1 MKTNYTII
9 TLIGIMLFSATTVVA
24 QSDTL
29 VEDSVVQEIEI
40 ESDGGQE
47 TVIVNGKK
55 IKVIVKEKEVIK
67 KAPNGIDSTI
77 EREIEEME
85 VEIEAMEEE
94 LEELEREIVIIE
106 EFDEGERER
115 KIVDTDWFNLQIG
128 LNNALNSSDQLE
140 MPVGYENM
148 EIATGKSVNAHL
160 HIVQQALNLYRTN
173 VRLIYGLGIDF
184 NNYRFNRDV
193 ILGTDSMGV
202 LTADINEDVE
212 YKKNKLNTQYL
223 TVPLMLNLRFGNED
237 DDMFNIS
244 FGPNFGY
251 LIGSGQ
257 KLKWSENGK
266 QKSKIKDDYNLE
278 KFRVGYEV
286 QFGYGNFILFAKYFP
301 KSMFKTDLGPN
312 IRTVSAGILLGSI

>member
-1 MKTNYTII
+1 MKTKY
-9 TLIGIMLFSATTVVA
+9 TLIALFALMLFIAPRAQA

-29 VEDSVVQEIEI
+29 VVDSIIEDVEI
-40 ESDGGQE
+40 ESDGTQE

-77 EREIEEME
+77 EREIEDIE
-85 VEIEAMEEE
+85 VEIEAMEDE
-94 LEELEREIVIIE
+94 LEEMEREIIIIE
-106 EFDEGERER
+106 EYEDDERER

-140 MPVGYENM
+140 MPAGYENM
-148 EIATGKSVNAHL
+148 EISTGKSVNAHL

-193 ILGTDSMGV
+193 VLGMDSMGV
-202 LTADINEDVE
+202 LTADLNEDVE

-251 LIGSGQ
+251 LIGSSQ

-278 KFRVGYEV
+278 KFRIGYEV